1 MNKTNAFAFLAG
13 LLVACTGGAVSSG
26 PTQAA
31 FDQLVAQVAALN
43 TSLGTV
49 QADLT
54 ELETTLSALQDA
66 ALGAQVFADVSGGT
80 FKPTFR
86 SGMKPIEVNGQQAIG
101 AFVGADNAKLSLAA
115 VLKLSSPT
123 GYYFELPTDP
133 GPIGAAPMFLG
144 ETLFDGPGCTGNAWL
159 REDVAL
165 TPYGARQGVVTRHE
179 GSNAGP
185 YWMVVKGTV
194 REQVDFV
201 SKRTPS
207 SCVDGAGSLVGYA
220 LVQNDPLET
229 GVENAPI
236 GADIEL
242 GPDPI
247 Q

>member
-1 MNKTNAFAFLAG
+1 VNKTNAFAFLAG
-13 LLVACTGGAVSSG
+13 LLVACTGGAVASG

-31 FDQLVAQVAALN
+31 FDQLVAQVATVQA
-43 TSLGTV
+43 SLGTV
-49 QADLT
+49 QTNLAAAEASIT
-54 ELETTLSALQDA
+54 TLETNLATLQGA
-66 ALGAQVFADVSGGT
+66 ALGAQVFASTAGGT
-80 FKPTFR
+80 FKASMAP
-86 SGMKPIEVNGQQAIG
+86 EVSGQQVLG
-101 AFVGADNAKLSLAA
+101 TFVGADAGKLSLAA
-115 VLKLSSPT
+115 SIKLSSPA
-123 GYYFELPTDP
+123 GYYYELPTDP

-194 REQVDFV
+194 REQVNFA

-207 SCVDGAGSLVGYA
+207 SCIDGAGSLVGYA

-236 GADIEL
+236 GADVKL
-242 GPDPI
+242 GPDE
-247 Q
+247 